1 MAQGNKIPPLL
12 DGSWDWLTPEG
23 AQEAQDRT
31 AEQAEEALELA
42 RKFYRTFGTI
52 DGREVLAYLK
62 DFAYNSPG
70 FNPELGMDM
79 GVAMGFAREGQR
91 AMVRFIEL
99 MVERVDK
106 ADSEEG

>member
-1 MAQGNKIPPLL
+1 MAQDKIPPLL
-12 DGSWDWLTPEG
+12 DGSWGWLTPEG
-23 AQEAQDRT
+23 ADEEEDRT
-31 AEQAEEALELA
+31 AEKAEEALELA
-42 RKFYRTFGTI
+42 RKFFRTFGTV

-91 AMVRFIEL
+91 AMVKFIEL
-99 MVERVDK
+99 MCERVEK
-106 ADSEEG
+106 SEEA